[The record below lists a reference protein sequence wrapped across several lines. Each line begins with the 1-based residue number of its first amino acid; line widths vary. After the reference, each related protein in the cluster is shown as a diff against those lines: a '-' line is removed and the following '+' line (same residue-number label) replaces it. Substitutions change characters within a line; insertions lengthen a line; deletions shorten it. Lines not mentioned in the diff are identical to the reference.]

1 MNRLPHLDN
10 AVTPTGRRDA
20 NLRMNRPSSNHPV
33 TDASVDLPEL
43 SGGDAVALFLDVDG
57 TLLEIAGSPDAV
69 RVGDRLHDVLPRLRR
84 RLGGAVALVSGRR
97 LADLDL
103 LFGLPDIPA
112 AGVHGLERRRGDG
125 QVIRGVPDCLPAA
138 VRQPLYQLA
147 ANYPGVLIEDK
158 GAAMA
163 VHYRA
168 APEAE
173 LPARLAVAE
182 ALAQGA
188 GNLALLDGKMVLE
201 LRRRGSNKGDAIAA
215 FMTEAPFSG
224 RRALF
229 AGDDVTDEDG
239 FAVVNRLGGW
249 SIRVG
254 DERPTAA
261 RFRLS
266 GVSAVIDWLEQLA
279 GPQAGEISR

>member
-1 MNRLPHLDN
+1 MTRLPSDD
-10 AVTPTGRRDA
+10 PITGA
-20 NLRMNRPSSNHPV
+20 AIS
-33 TDASVDLPEL
+33 TGAAIGLPGL
-43 SGGDAVALFLDVDG
+43 TGDEAIALFLDVDG

-69 RVGDRLHDVLPRLRR
+69 MVEDRLHQVLPRLRR

-97 LADLDL
+97 LADLDM

-125 QVIRGVPDCLPAA
+125 QVIRGAPDCLPAE

-147 ANYPGVLIEDK
+147 ATHPGVLLEDK

-173 LPARLAVAE
+173 QPARQAMVE
-182 ALAQGA
+182 AMAQGA
-188 GNLALLDGKMVLE
+188 GNLTLLDGKMVLE
-201 LRRRGSNKGDAIAA
+201 LRRLGSNKGDAIAA
-215 FMTEAPFSG
+215 FMSEAPFSG

-239 FAVVNRLGGW
+239 FVVVNRLGGW
-249 SIRVG
+249 SILVG
-254 DERPTAA
+254 EKRRTAA
-261 RFRLS
+261 RFRLP
-266 GVSAVIDWLEQLA
+266 GVSAVIGWLEQLA
-279 GPQAGEISR
+279 APKEGENPR